1 MPIPFLGVG
10 AGIAIRG
17 AGKAL
22 LKNAVKKAKK
32 TPNKEFKHV
41 NIKTKKGKSDRTGK
55 MQEYPDKT
63 PVKGRQGKK
72 NYIQKMKEYDRAHE
86 KMQIGNYAKLRGL
99 KK

>member
-1 MPIPFLGVG
+1 MPLPLAVG

-22 LKNAVKKAKK
+22 LKNAVKRAKK
-32 TPNKEFKHV
+32 TPNKQFKHV
-41 NIKTKKGKSDRTGK
+41 NIKTKKVKSDRTGK
-55 MQEYPDKT
+55 MQTIPDKT
-63 PVKGRQGKK
+63 PVKGKQGKK

>member
-1 MPIPFLGVG
+1 MVIPIGVG
-10 AGIAIRG
+10 IGIAIRG

-41 NIKTKKGKSDRTGK
+41 NIKTKKKINDRTGK
-55 MQEYPDKT
+55 MEQYPDKT
-63 PVKGRQGKK
+63 PVKGKQGKQ

-86 KMQIGNYAKLRGL
+86 NMQIGNYEKLRGI
-99 KK
+99 K

>member
-1 MPIPFLGVG
+1 MPVPIGVG
-10 AGIAIRG
+10 IGIAIRG

-41 NIKTKKGKSDRTGK
+41 NIKTKKKINDRTGK
-55 MQEYPDKT
+55 MKEYPDKT
-63 PVKGRQGKK
+63 PVKGKQGKK
-72 NYIQKMKEYDRAHE
+72 NYIQKMKKYDRSQE
-86 KMQIGNYAKLRGL
+86 NMQIGNYAKLRGL